1 MPLMAGQRI
10 GILGGTFNPVHVGH
24 LLIAQDA
31 LEQAGLDQVIFIPSA
46 KPPHKA
52 APDLAS
58 PRQRWHMLQLALAGN
73 PRFTADDVELRRG
86 GKSYSIDTVVELQRR
101 QPRAEFFFIIG
112 SDSVQELHRWKEA
125 DRLVRLCRFIVLAR
139 PGFRVTGPLARRC
152 KVVTGHLC
160 EIASR
165 EIRQRVRRGESIRY
179 LVPDAVFRY
188 IHARKLYL

>member
-1 MPLMAGQRI
+1 
-10 GILGGTFNPVHVGH
+10 
-24 LLIAQDA
+24 
-31 LEQAGLDQVIFIPSA
+31 
-46 KPPHKA
+46 
-52 APDLAS
+52 
-58 PRQRWHMLQLALAGN
+58 MLQLALAGN